1 MLFYSKK
8 LFFLIFTL
16 FFATCNDSDTSN
28 DETSFNEDC
37 RLDISLSHEWSSV
50 RNNTITF
57 LIRAENIGESTIHT
71 IVVTANLYFKN
82 DNIIKS
88 RFYLNELDLLPGEKL
103 EEYGIFSET
112 NTKFLST
119 PGLSNNDLDRII
131 YNAPFYTCLDN

>member
-1 MLFYSKK
+1 MSIYFKI
-8 LFFLIFTL
+8 LFFIFPL
-16 FFATCNDSDTSN
+16 FFATCDDDESFNDN
-28 DETSFNEDC
+28 TSFNSRC
-37 RLDISLSHEWSSV
+37 RLDISLKHEWSSA
-50 RNNTITF
+50 RNNAIVF
-57 LIRAENIGESTIHT
+57 LIGAENIGESTVQT
-71 IVVTANLYFKN
+71 IEITANLYFKN
-82 DNIIKS
+82 DSIIKS

>member
-8 LFFLIFTL
+8 IFFLIFTF

>member
-1 MLFYSKK
+1 MLFYPKK
-8 LFFLIFTL
+8 LFFLIFSL
-16 FFATCNDSDTSN
+16 FFATCNDSDTSK
-28 DETSFNEDC
+28 DDTSFNEGC
-37 RLDISLSHEWSSV
+37 RLDISLNHEWSSV

-57 LIRAENIGESTIHT
+57 LIHAKNIGESTIHT

-88 RFYLNELDLLPGEKL
+88 RFYLNELNLLPGEKL

-112 NTKFLST
+112 DTKFLST
-119 PGLSNNDLDRII
+119 PGLSSNDLDRII